1 MNNSKTLKRLVYTLT
16 LGVLVFALTSC
27 DGSAVSLSGDLSNG
41 SISIDTGGLSLDDFG
56 KGSARTTGDAV
67 FYTSYM
73 NHLTKYE
80 YEPIDIEEENY
91 NILVSS
97 RALPFILPTGEAATV
112 RVRAGDRASKYLKAN
127 LDNGEVRFEII
138 PGVDPEKDLSL
149 EVKWDKFIQSIP
161 LRMLKSDNWVPIK
174 EVSVLDKNGTV
185 ISRPTSSGLDPVN
198 VDVAN
203 GMYYEKVADGGRFK
217 ISYGEG
223 VEPSNP
229 DLYVESSNKGD
240 FQTRLFKDIT
250 GYSLLVLPNE
260 PGARTTITVTSVE
273 DNFVKAVFRVQA
285 TGSGDTSGGDDSLPS
300 DDGPFMTKFEDIP
313 NMRKD
318 VPQTVNFTV
327 FNANPAKYEVVVTS
341 SNRNVVSVKLND
353 IAGGALGSLTLT
365 PNDISS
371 DPTRISVG
379 ILDTITGRVVYS
391 RSFVVS
397 NVSSLGEIGIGKIA
411 DIDTLVKQ
419 SSQVVIF
426 DLSGYAPNIHNIEAK
441 ITGGGAGHLSV
452 EIDDSYAYGK
462 GKLTL
467 ITTTPTPYPS
477 TVTLEVRSNKVTGV
491 VASTS
496 FVVDQV
502 SDVRLGRI
510 SSTPSMVSGDT
521 LYTVF
526 ALEGYN
532 SSKHRI
538 DITLDPSNT
547 RSIEALVDAEFSSD
561 RGKLTIKAK
570 DPTKSSVQVTLS
582 VIDTSTFK
590 LLDSVSFTI
599 GKVFPKE
606 KTLTTAYSTYY
617 YNVDSIV
624 DRQKL
629 KFTFHVE
636 NAPEALQVRIQVKS
650 DPTAPNS
657 PMFKPTY
664 NALKTVDNDGNAE
677 FTLEVNKAEF
687 IIFRRATIVATVL
700 DPKGNVVKNNKG
712 EELRLTTYVQ
722 PLKLKDS
729 LRLSKNPDGTTQ
741 RGINPVCGF
750 DAYPVAS
757 VYGFAINVAPPK
769 ASEVGNIITK
779 SRVRTINGEFATKS
793 VIGKVQ
799 VPVPPI
805 QLATVNAV
813 HLCVVDT
820 EEVPMPLDPG
830 TGYTYSIGIQGDLV
844 KAGNGTLNPVPQIKV
859 INSPAVLPGHKGT
872 TRIMIGRA
880 YDPDKHN
887 LALLN
892 APYRVIGS
900 LFVNIETSGT
910 DKYGLG
916 LGGSYGDADTL
927 SFVMKNYA
935 AKGDVSRIKIDIV
948 DEFTGKPIDKS
959 SATATFITK

>member
-16 LGVLVFALTSC
+16 LGVLAFALASC
-27 DGSAVSLSGDLSNG
+27 DGSAVSLSGNLSNG

-97 RALPFILPTGEAATV
+97 RALPFTLPTGEAATV
-112 RVRAGDRASKYLKAN
+112 KVRAGDRISKYLKAN
-127 LDNGEVRFEII
+127 LDNGEVHFEII

-161 LRMLKSDNWVPIK
+161 LRMLKSDNWVPIS

-185 ISRPTSSGLDPVN
+185 VSRPTSSGLDPVN

-240 FQTRLFKDIT
+240 FQTRLFKDVT

-273 DNFVKAVFRVQA
+273 DSFVKAVFRVQA
-285 TGSGDTSGGDDSLPS
+285 TGSGDTSGGDDSSPGG
-300 DDGPFMTKFEDIP
+300 DGPFMTKFEDIP
-313 NMRKD
+313 NMRNG
-318 VPQTVNFTV
+318 VPQTINFTV

-353 IAGGALGSLTLT
+353 VVAGALGSLTLT

-379 ILDTITGRVVYS
+379 ILDTITGRVVYT

-397 NVSSLGEIGIGKIA
+397 NVSSLGNIGIGDIA
-411 DIDTLVKQ
+411 DIDSLVKQ

-426 DLSGYAPNIHNIEAK
+426 DLSGYAPNIHNIEARVS
-441 ITGGGAGHLSV
+441 GGESSHLSV
-452 EIDDSYAYGK
+452 AVDGSYADGK

-467 ITTTPTPYPS
+467 TTTSPTPYPI
-477 TVTLEVRSNKVTGV
+477 TVTLEVRSNKKPGI
-491 VASTS
+491 VASRS
-496 FVVDQV
+496 FVVNQIT
-502 SDVRLGRI
+502 DVRLGII
-510 SSTPSMVSGDT
+510 SGTPSMVSGDI

-526 ALEGYN
+526 ALEGYD
-532 SSKHRI
+532 SSKHRV
-538 DITLDPSNT
+538 DVSFSPANT
-547 RSIEALVDAEFSSD
+547 QAVEVLVDDEFASD
-561 RGKLTIKAK
+561 KGKLTVKAK
-570 DPTKSSVQVTLS
+570 DATNSSVQVTLS
-582 VIDTSTFK
+582 VVDISSSK
-590 LLDSVSFTI
+590 VLDSESFTI

-606 KTLTTAYSTYY
+606 KVFTTAYSTYY
-617 YNVDSIV
+617 YNI
-624 DRQKL
+624 DRISDKQKL
-629 KFTFHVE
+629 KFAFHVG
-636 NAPEALQVRIQVKS
+636 NAPDALQVRIQVQG
-650 DPTAPNS
+650 DPNS
-657 PMFKPTY
+657 PNTPMFKTPY
-664 NALKTVDNDGNAE
+664 NALKTVDNNGDAE
-677 FTLEVNKAEF
+677 FTLEVDKSGF
-687 IIFRRATIVATVL
+687 MIFRRATIIATVL

-722 PLKLKDS
+722 PLKVKDS
-729 LRLSKNPDGTTQ
+729 LRLSKNSDGSTKK
-741 RGINPVCGF
+741 GVSPVCGF

-757 VYGFAINVAPPK
+757 VYGFAFSADAPK
-769 ASEVGNIITK
+769 ASEVNNIITN
-779 SRVRTINGEFATKS
+779 SRVRTINGDFATRN
-793 VIGKVQ
+793 VVGKVKIAA
-799 VPVPPI
+799 PPI
-805 QLATVNAV
+805 PLVNVDAV

-820 EEVPMPLDPG
+820 EETPMPLDPG
-830 TGYTYSIGIQGDLV
+830 TGYTYSLGIQGDLIKV
-844 KAGNGTLNPVPQIKV
+844 GNGTLSPVPQIKV
-859 INSPAVLPGHKGT
+859 IDSPPVASGEKGT
-872 TRIMIGRA
+872 THIVLGRA
-880 YDPDKHN
+880 YDPIKHN
-887 LALLN
+887 LALLDT
-892 APYRVIGS
+892 PTRVKGY
-900 LFVNIETSGT
+900 FVNIVERGT

-927 SFVMKNYA
+927 SFVMKNFVS
-935 AKGDVSRIKIDIV
+935 KGDTSELKIYIV
-948 DEFTGKPIDKS
+948 DEFTGQPIDNS